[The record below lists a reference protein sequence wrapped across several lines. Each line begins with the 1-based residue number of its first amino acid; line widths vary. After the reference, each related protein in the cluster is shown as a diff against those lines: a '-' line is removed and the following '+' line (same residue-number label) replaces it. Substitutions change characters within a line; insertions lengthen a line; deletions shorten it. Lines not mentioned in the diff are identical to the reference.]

1 MRKRFDKPIIINAPQ
16 RTQLTLFMT
25 DDLTIY
31 KQIYPSQ
38 CIKIA
43 ELGYRSVLNIR
54 PDAEIE
60 TQPDSCDL
68 ATATK
73 AANLTYHHLP
83 FDDERLSLF
92 TVEQFAD
99 FYHSMPKPI
108 LMFCGTGARAK
119 LLYQS
124 ALMQGLL

>member
-1 MRKRFDKPIIINAPQ
+1 
-16 RTQLTLFMT
+16 MT
-25 DDLTIY
+25 DNITIY

-38 CIKIA
+38 CLKIA

-54 PDAEIE
+54 PDAETE
-60 TQPDSCDL
+60 TQPNSCDFAS
-68 ATATK
+68 ATAN
-73 AANLTYHHLP
+73 ANLTYHHLP
-83 FDDERLSLF
+83 FDDERLSLL

>member
-1 MRKRFDKPIIINAPQ
+1 
-16 RTQLTLFMT
+16 MT

-38 CIKIA
+38 CVKIA

-54 PDAEIE
+54 PDAEVVM
-60 TQPDSCDL
+60 QPNSYDL
-68 ATATK
+68 AAATK
-73 AANLTYHHLP
+73 EANLNYNHLP
-83 FDDERLSLF
+83 FDDERLSML
-92 TVEQFAD
+92 TVEQFAAL
-99 FYHSMPKPI
+99 YHAMPKPI

>member
-1 MRKRFDKPIIINAPQ
+1 
-16 RTQLTLFMT
+16 MT

-31 KQIYPSQ
+31 RQIYPHQ

-43 ELGYRSVLNIR
+43 ELGYRSVLNVR
-54 PDAEIE
+54 PDDEADM
-60 TQPDSCDL
+60 QPNSCDFTV
-68 ATATK
+68 ATER
-73 AANLTYHHLP
+73 ANLTYHYLP
-83 FDDERLSLF
+83 FDDERLSTM
-92 TVEQFAD
+92 TVEQFATY
-99 FYHSMPKPI
+99 YHAMPKPI